1 MSDLEVTLTA
11 PNGQKISLNTGLFIN
26 NEFVK
31 GSSNEK
37 LASIDPA

>member
-1 MSDLEVTLTA
+1 MTDLQVNLTA
-11 PNGQKISLNTGLFIN
+11 PNGQKISVSTGLFIN

-31 GSSNEK
+31 GSSAEK

>member
-1 MSDLEVTLTA
+1 MSDLEINLTA
-11 PNGQKISLNTGLFIN
+11 PNGQKISVSTGLFIN

-31 GSSNEK
+31 GSGSEK